1 MGTIKLTIPIDLKSE
16 MNVMQHWT
24 KKHRKRKSQ
33 IWAVKASWL
42 ENKTKNVH
50 LPSLIV
56 LCRHSPRELDYD
68 NLVGAFKWIRD
79 AVADLMIPGKAP
91 GQADKSGE
99 LEFKYTQE
107 KSKEK
112 YISISILP
120 LNKSQD

>member
-1 MGTIKLTIPIDLKSE
+1 MTIKLNIPIDLKSE

-33 IWAVKASWL
+33 IWSVKSAWMDL
-42 ENKTKNVH
+42 NDKKVH
-50 LPSLIV
+50 LPSLVV

-79 AVADLMIPGKAP
+79 AIADILIPGKAP
-91 GQADKSGE
+91 GRADKSSD

-107 KSKEK
+107 KSKKK
-112 YISISILP
+112 YVSINILP
-120 LNKSQD
+120 LNKFHD